1 MNSLHTTGVVLSRT
15 NFGEADRIIT
25 VLTPD
30 SGKLRLIAKGAR
42 KQGSK
47 LAGGI
52 ELLSV
57 SQLSYIPGR
66 RDLGTLVSSRIERHF
81 GAIVKDIERTMYAY
95 ELLKAF
101 NRLTEDLPEEE
112 YFVILIAALAALEAP
127 AMRLDFVDVWVKV
140 KLLEQGGRQLNTHTD
155 STGELL
161 TSTQTYIFDMGKMAL
176 APHPDG
182 DLDVRHIKI
191 LKLTERL
198 QSPEPLLK
206 IVDAGPVI
214 QDLHRLLTAIAKE
227 YL

>member
-1 MNSLHTTGVVLSRT
+1 MNSLHTTGIVLSRT

-30 SGKLRLIAKGAR
+30 SGKLRLMAKGVR

-81 GAIVKDIERTMYAY
+81 GAIIKDIERTMYAY
-95 ELLKAF
+95 ELMKGF
-101 NRLTEDLPEEE
+101 NRLTEDLPEQE
-112 YFVILIAALAALEAP
+112 YFTILCEALAALELP
-127 AMRLDFVDVWVKV
+127 TMRLDYVDVWVKV
-140 KLLEQGGRQLNTHTD
+140 KLLEQGGHQLNTHTD
-155 STGELL
+155 NTGAALVP
-161 TSTQTYIFDMGKMAL
+161 TQTYIFDMGKMAL
-176 APHPDG
+176 SPHPQG

-206 IVDAGPVI
+206 IVDAGPII
-214 QDLHRLLTAIAKE
+214 QDLHRLLSAIAKE